1 MTTNSANSNLN
12 KNIRIFS
19 TPEILVNTLADDL
32 CQNILENFKNK
43 TFFSL
48 ALSGGNTPKA
58 LYRKLSESSFKN
70 KVDWHS
76 VLFLW
81 GDERQ
86 VPPDSDQSNYKMAY
100 NEWLKNIDLN
110 ENNILRIHGEADAVE
125 EAIRYNQILEQRL
138 SRNSSGIPQIDT
150 VLLGVGTDGHTASI
164 FPGDEK
170 LENSPPWCR
179 VSRQP
184 QTNQKRI
191 TLTEGLINAAS
202 QIIFIACGKE
212 KASIISKI
220 IKKHPEAKSYPAFWI
235 EPENQNLIWYLDQE
249 AASLL

>member
-1 MTTNSANSNLN
+1 MINSANSNLK
-12 KNIRIFS
+12 KNIRVFPS
-19 TPEILVNTLADDL
+19 ANALVDTLAGNL
-32 CQNILENFKNK
+32 CQTILNSFKNK
-43 TFFSL
+43 KPFSL
-48 ALSGGNTPKA
+48 ALSGGSTPKT
-58 LYRKLSESSFKN
+58 LYRKLSEPPFRD
-70 KVDWHS
+70 KVDWQS

-86 VPPDSDQSNYKMAY
+86 VPPDSSESNYRMVY
-100 NEWLKNIDLN
+100 EEWLKKLN
-110 ENNILRIHGEADAVE
+110 LKENNILRIQGERNAVE
-125 EAIRYNQILEQRL
+125 EAIRYNEVLEQKL
-138 SRNSSGIPQIDT
+138 SKNSFGIPQVDT

-170 LENSPPWCR
+170 SENSPPWCR

-184 QTNQKRI
+184 QTNQERI
-191 TLTEGLINAAS
+191 TLTDNLINAAS

-220 IKKHPEAKSYPAFWI
+220 IKKHPESKSYPASWI
-235 EPENQNLIWYLDQE
+235 QPSNKNLIWYLDQE